1 MVERFVFEA
10 TTPSIRQQH
19 RALGEHHRIGS
30 GDSIIDNMG
39 DGRGRRRRRMAEK
52 CHLIFNDIDK
62 GEYNNNDNNNNNNN
76 SSSSC
81 INSDDNQVVGN
92 DNK

>member
-39 DGRGRRRRRMAEK
+39 DGRGRRRRRRRMAEK

-76 SSSSC
+76 NSSSSC
-81 INSDDNQVVGN
+81 INSVGN